1 VGEGCIPVDA
11 WPGFFDGLAG
21 VPVVMETP
29 YGTPETDSEE
39 VLLVKKLAG
48 GLRKAPIGR

>member
-1 VGEGCIPVDA
+1 
-11 WPGFFDGLAG
+11 
-21 VPVVMETP
+21 VVMETP
-29 YGTPETDSEE
+29 YGTPEADTEE

>member
-1 VGEGCIPVDA
+1 
-11 WPGFFDGLAG
+11 
-21 VPVVMETP
+21 METP
-29 YGTPETDSEE
+29 YETPEADSEE